1 MLWTLMLLCGLF
13 SAPKAQAAIIQNV
26 NESQVTI
33 LKAIKSTGE
42 QAFNTGYTHKANTRI
57 VLDCEVT
64 KNSQRDWEA
73 LFGARLNNYRNNAF
87 CFFSRFYNNHSS
99 SVVDAACYNRS
110 GMEGSGNSFIYGERI
125 TLECEGKTAKWHSN
139 QNGGTNNLTVVSVTV
154 DDGKTPMFIFDLN
167 TASTEGGLQMD
178 NSRSVMTLYGCKI
191 YEGETLKC
199 DFVPARYNNEVGLYD
214 RVNKTFSGSMTTTA
228 FLAIEY
234 PSGDILADY
243 EHARAIIHDGYYYR
257 IFTMVGTQKY
267 YVTADGRLSTNVADA
282 PLFLFKEVMGTAN
295 DREYEYGFQIRNNGY
310 CFTNPYEC
318 KVEALTQGHLNY
330 TNKNMRPT
338 WEAQVFFLN
347 TEGKYAIRSTN
358 SPYSS
363 NHENWGWIGSAF
375 WTVNSSASGPV
386 AEYSFDMN
394 YVWQIEKDGES
405 TPTPDVHVHDLE
417 QAGGNPPTCTEWGC
431 EAYWYCTTC
440 NKMFSDDQGHNE
452 ISDAPSIP
460 PLGHDLGTRPGVEPT
475 CTKSG
480 RTDATVCKRC
490 GAIYEAAQEI
500 PALGHDF
507 ETRPGVEPTCTKSGF
522 TEATVCR
529 RCGEVYQAAQE
540 IPALGHIWGDW
551 VVIREATT
559 TEQGEERR
567 TCQRDES
574 HIETRYVA
582 TIVISG
588 LFINETNFPDANFRN
603 ILLEKDYGK
612 DGLLTDEE
620 IANITKLYVGG
631 EDIADLTG
639 IEHFTALKELYCFD
653 NQLTTLD
660 VSKNTTLELLSC
672 YNNQLTTLDVSQNT
686 ALQTL
691 YCHENQLT
699 TLDVSKNTALQ
710 SLSCRE
716 NQLTA
721 LKVSQNGNIV
731 SISCYSN
738 QLSGAAMD
746 ALVESMPVVA
756 DGRFRVLNALDAN
769 EQNVITKTQVAA
781 VKAKGWSVMRLVG
794 DMGEY
799 EDYEG
804 LDDQP
809 DAIRSV
815 SLTAGNDSWYTLDG
829 VKLSGKPTRK
839 GLYLLNGHKVVVK

>member
-1 MLWTLMLLCGLF
+1 MLWTLMLLCGLLA
-13 SAPKAQAAIIQNV
+13 APKAQAAIAQNKKVSQTLLDDYERAINTIQN
-26 NESQVTI
+26 
-33 LKAIKSTGE
+33 G
-42 QAFNTGYTHKANTRI
+42 
-57 VLDCEVT
+57 
-64 KNSQRDWEA
+64 KN
-73 LFGARLNNYRNNAF
+73 
-87 CFFSRFYNNHSS
+87 
-99 SVVDAACYNRS
+99 
-110 GMEGSGNSFIYGERI
+110 
-125 TLECEGKTAKWHSN
+125 
-139 QNGGTNNLTVVSVTV
+139 
-154 DDGKTPMFIFDLN
+154 
-167 TASTEGGLQMD
+167 
-178 NSRSVMTLYGCKI
+178 
-191 YEGETLKC
+191 
-199 DFVPARYNNEVGLYD
+199 
-214 RVNKTFSGSMTTTA
+214 
-228 FLAIEY
+228 
-234 PSGDILADY
+234 
-243 EHARAIIHDGYYYR
+243 YR

-267 YVTADGRLSTNVADA
+267 YVTADGRLSNNVDYA
-282 PLFLFKEVMGTAN
+282 PLFHFSKVMGTAN
-295 DREYEYGFQIRNNGY
+295 DREYEYGFHVQQNGF
-310 CFTNPYEC
+310 CFTNPYDRAE
-318 KVEALTQGHLNY
+318 EYLTQGHLNY

-347 TEGKYAIRSTN
+347 TDGKYAIRSTN

-363 NHENWGWIGSAF
+363 DHENWGWIGSAF
-375 WTVNSSASGPV
+375 WTVNSSASGPL

-394 YVWQIEKDGES
+394 YVWQLEGES
-405 TPTPDVHVHDLE
+405 ITSGDICPDGNHPHKIDLGLPSGILWSCCNVDATSPEDRGGYYAWGETTTKTDYSWGTYAHRDTEEGNYKYIGNTIAGTDYDVAHVKWGDNWKMPENSYYNELEWYCSTKWVTFNNVNGRLYTGPNGHKIFLPAAGYGRYDGVSYDGTEGIYLSADLNASQFPKYYKFSSSQASISQGSYEFGCPVRPVAPPESSAHVHDLE
-417 QAGGNPPTCTEWGC
+417 QAGGNPPTCTEWGY
-431 EAYWYCTTC
+431 EVYWYCTTC

-452 ISDAPSIP
+452 ISNAPSIP

-475 CTKSG
+475 CTASG
-480 RTDATVCKRC
+480 RTGATVCKRC
-490 GAIYEAAQEI
+490 GAIYEASQEI

-507 ETRPGVEPTCTKSGF
+507 GTRPGVEPTCTEPGF

-529 RCGEVYQAAQE
+529 RCGEIYEAAQE

-559 TEQGEERR
+559 TEVGEERR

-603 ILLEKDYGK
+603 ILLEEDYGK

-631 EDIADLTG
+631 ENIADLTG

-721 LKVSQNGNIV
+721 LKVSKDSPLTMLN
-731 SISCYSN
+731 CLSN
-738 QLSGAAMD
+738 QLSGEAMD

-756 DGRFRVLNALDAN
+756 DGRFTVLNALDAN

-781 VKAKGWSVMRLVG
+781 AKAKGWSVMRLVG

-799 EDYEG
+799 ENYEG
-804 LDDQP
+804 FDNQP
-809 DAIRSV
+809 DAIRTV
-815 SLTAGNDSWYTLDG
+815 SLTAGDDSWYTLDG